1 MVQPHRYIWKDLV
14 LSGWAVRSVTISQ
27 MNRYPAGVVGVVHCM
42 EPRRQLSQGV
52 QVYLEGSLAQ
62 GAKVHQNHQLQLQD
76 GCPVVEL
83 EARLC
88 FLLAPIIKFQLL
100 IAFVTELK
108 IVVVGRLCSV
118 DSAVALT

>member
-1 MVQPHRYIWKDLV
+1 MGCAQCDHV
-14 LSGWAVRSVTISQ
+14 SQ
-27 MNRYPAGVVGVVHCM
+27 MNRNPVRVVGVVHCM

-62 GAKVHQNHQLQLQD
+62 GVKVHQNHQLQLQD
-76 GCPVVEL
+76 GWPVVEL

-88 FLLAPIIKFQLL
+88 FLLATIIKLQLL

-108 IVVVGRLCSV
+108 VVVVGPPLQCRQCCFNVMCPPGST
-118 DSAVALT
+118 DMGCPQE